1 MICLMR
7 CRNSLGARGE
17 RNLVLVS
24 GLHWIAIGEKCLG
37 FLAWWVIQCW
47 AILAFGPALM
57 SAGKSSAGSVCPV
70 RSMRRMLFSSPVSKD
85 ERIQHLATTLY
96 LRQRLVPETMKR
108 YRGEELGRLIARLL
122 TIMTGILHCAKQF
135 AILKGAS
142 ERESPYFNEM
152 NGRVNVLRDSVSE

>member
-1 MICLMR
+1 MTICLTR
-7 CRNSLGARGE
+7 HRNGLGARGE
-17 RNLVLVS
+17 RNPVLVS

-57 SAGKSSAGSVCPV
+57 SAGKSSAGFACPV
-70 RSMRRMLFSSPVSKD
+70 RPLHAPDALLITVSKD

-108 YRGEELGRLIARLL
+108 CRGEELGRLIARLL
-122 TIMTGILHCAKQF
+122 AIMTGILHCAKQF
-135 AILKGAS
+135 A
-142 ERESPYFNEM
+142 
-152 NGRVNVLRDSVSE
+152 VLGGLPRGSAPIFMR

>member
-1 MICLMR
+1 MR